1 MTSALA
7 SQHET
12 CRYCRTSVLR
22 FLTISI
28 RSSVLMPELRYDDGR
43 LIVAEASSV
52 ASARA
57 RFR

>member
-7 SQHET
+7 SEHET
-12 CRYCRTSVLR
+12 CRYCRTSALR

-28 RSSVLMPELRYDDGR
+28 RSSVLMPACYDDGR